1 MKNNKFLLAFS
12 VAIALAATIVV
23 SCNKKFDEP
32 PFSST
37 NTGITG
43 TDPNITVNTTIKALK
58 ARHTVA
64 GAYDEITTDVTIS
77 GVVIADDKSGNI
89 YKTLYIQDTT
99 GAIAVLLDANSL
111 YGTYPVG
118 RKVFIS
124 CKGLTVTD
132 YNGMMQLGIKATING
147 SPSVEGIPSTVISK
161 YLTGGSFNNPVVAKS
176 VTLSQLG
183 TNMQD
188 PYLGSLIQLS
198 NYEFGKGDT
207 SRTFADTSQYK
218 TTTNITINDC
228 SGTAGIIV
236 RTSAYSNFAAVR
248 PPKGNGTI
256 AAIYTTFGT
265 IKQLVLRDTSDIKFT
280 GTRCNF
286 FEEDFNAYATTGTAA
301 AVIPGWKNIMESG
314 DVPYTLAAFSGSVF
328 PKVSAFTSAVMS
340 TTNISSWLISPDIN
354 LPTGTAPKLSFT
366 CSRRYPAG
374 TFKVYV
380 STNFT
385 GANVSTATW
394 TLITTVPAGGSAAF
408 TPFDLFGPFSLSTY
422 AGQKINIG
430 FRYEAPAGTAANAVG
445 TYEPDDIK
453 IKN

>member
-1 MKNNKFLLAFS
+1 MKNNKFLLALS

-32 PFSST
+32 PFS
-37 NTGITG
+37 NV
-43 TDPNITVNTTIKALK
+43 DPNIAVNSTIKALK
-58 ARHTVA
+58 AKHTVS
-64 GAYDEITTDVTIS
+64 GAYDDITTDVTIS

-99 GAIAVLLDANSL
+99 GALTVLLDANSL

-118 RKVFIS
+118 RRIFIS
-124 CKGLTVTD
+124 CKGLTLTD
-132 YNGMMQLGIKATING
+132 YNGMIQLGIKATING
-147 SPSVEGIPSTVISK
+147 SPSVEGIPGSIISK
-161 YLTGGSFNNPVVAKS
+161 YITGGTFNNAVVAKP
-176 VTLSQLG
+176 VTVSQLG
-183 TNMQD
+183 TSMQD

-207 SRTFADTSQYK
+207 SKTYSDTSQFK
-218 TTTNITINDC
+218 TTTNRTINDC
-228 SGTAGIIV
+228 SGTAAIII
-236 RTSAYSNFAAVR
+236 RTSAYANFAGVKL
-248 PPKGNGTI
+248 PGGNGTVS
-256 AAIYTTFGT
+256 AIYTTFGT
-265 IKQLVLRDTSDIKFT
+265 TKQLILRDTSDVKLNT
-280 GTRCNF
+280 PRCNF

-340 TTNISSWLISPDIN
+340 TTNISSWLISPDITI
-354 LPTGTAPKLSFT
+354 PAGTTPKLSFT
-366 CSRRYPAG
+366 CSRRYTAG

-394 TLITTVPAGGSAAF
+394 TLITTVPAGTATAF
-408 TPFDLFGPFSLSTY
+408 TPFDLFGPFSLTTY

-430 FRYEAPAGTAANAVG
+430 FRYEAPAGTAPSAVG

-453 IKN
+453 VTKN

>member
-32 PFSST
+32 PFNGAAGS
-37 NTGITG
+37 
-43 TDPNITVNTTIKALK
+43 DPNITANTTIKALK
-58 ARHTVA
+58 ARHTVS
-64 GAYDEITTDVTIS
+64 GAYDDITTDVTIS

-89 YKTLYIQDTT
+89 YKQLYIQDST
-99 GAIAVLLDANSL
+99 GAITLLLEANSI

-118 RKVFIS
+118 RRLFIN

-132 YNGMMQLGIKATING
+132 LNGMIQLGIRATVN
-147 SPSVEGIPSTVISK
+147 GIPSVQGILGSLISK
-161 YLTGGSFNNPVVAKS
+161 YITGGSYNNPVTPKA
-176 VTLSQLG
+176 VTFSQLG

-188 PYLGSLIQLS
+188 PYLGTLIQLS

-218 TTTNITINDC
+218 DYGQYTINDC
-228 SGTAGIIV
+228 SGTAGILL
-236 RTSAYSNFAAVR
+236 RTSGYSNFGAVKL
-248 PPKGNGTI
+248 PKGNGTI
-256 AAIYTTFGT
+256 AAIYTTYNT
-265 IKQLVLRDTSDIKFT
+265 TSRQTPQLILRDTSDIKFT
-280 GTRCNF
+280 GPRCSL
-286 FEEDFNAYATTGTAA
+286 FEEDFNAYATTGTSA
-301 AVIPGWKNIMESG
+301 AVIPGWKNIMETG

-328 PKVSAFTSAVMS
+328 PKVSAFTSAAMP
-340 TTNISSWLISPDIN
+340 TTNISTWLISPDIN
-354 LPTGTAPKLSFT
+354 LPTGTTPKLSFT

-394 TLITTVPAGGSAAF
+394 TLITTVPAGTASAF

-422 AGQKINIG
+422 VGQKINIG
-430 FRYEAPAGTAANAVG
+430 FRYEAPAGTAASAVG